1 MNLLREY
8 IRALLLE
15 TVEEE
20 PDMTQYVDTL
30 LEIILDVLRNDLIK
44 KELKS
49 MSVEQEW
56 PATLDKEG
64 KLFGDYENINET
76 KLLITVNDEG
86 FGRVKGYYQCVPSD
100 RSKSDLVIEVD
111 VFRGYSDPDHAKEF
125 EEWLEFELADALS
138 HELQHSCDP
147 SDMLT
152 ADIPEGEEKWASL
165 DHIERHYTSDAEIRG
180 HVAGII
186 GRGRRMEMR
195 GYNADYNEIL
205 RNDVMTV
212 FDEAISRG
220 YNKEELGPVMSRIVN
235 KWYERMD
242 DRLKALGAVD
252 VEDEEPE

>member
-8 IRALLLE
+8 IRTLLLE
-15 TVEEE
+15 AVEEE

-49 MSVEQEW
+49 MSAEQEW

-86 FGRVKGYYQCVPSD
+86 FGKVKGYYQCVPSD

-111 VFRGYSDPDHAKEF
+111 VFREYSDPDHAKEF

-205 RNDVMTV
+205 RNDVTTV
-212 FDEAISRG
+212 FDEAVSRG
-220 YNKEELGPVMSRIVN
+220 YNEKELGPVMSRIVN
-235 KWYERMD
+235 KWYDRLEA
-242 DRLKALGAVD
+242 RLKALVAVD
-252 VEDEEPE
+252 V